1 MNDEGFSSN
10 KVQETLNNKNEGEN
24 EKRKR
29 HINLGMGGFNLKLR
43 SRSKV
48 QFAGMNRIFNLL
60 ILLTDK

>member
-10 KVQETLNNKNEGEN
+10 KVQSIEALNNKNEGEN

-48 QFAGMNRIFNLL
+48 QFAGKNRIESLL
-60 ILLTDK
+60 Y